1 VNRLLPRGAR
11 VYESL
16 RESIRSGRLPPGE
29 RLRETDIAERL
40 GVSRTPVREALRRLQ
55 SDGLVTFAPW
65 RGMTVAALDLGQ
77 LEELYDMREVLE
89 SAAARFAATNATDA
103 DVAGLRSLLDEQA
116 AAGSDAGALER
127 INRAFHDAIYRA
139 AHNRYL
145 LGALSSLAD
154 SLGLLKNT
162 TFSLAGRPESGL
174 VEHRRIVDAI
184 AARDPAVAEDAA
196 RRHIARAR
204 DLRLHL
210 FQTEQRL
217 AAPDQAEARSL
228 RT

>member
-1 VNRLLPRGAR
+1 

-65 RGMTVAALDLGQ
+65 RGMTVAALDLAQ

-89 SAAARFAATNATDA
+89 SAAARFAATSASDA
-103 DVAGLRSLLDEQA
+103 DVAWLRCLLDEQS

-127 INRAFHDAIYRA
+127 INREFHDAIYRA

-162 TFSLAGRPESGL
+162 TFSIAGRPKSGL
-174 VEHRRIVDAI
+174 TEHRRIVAAI
-184 AARDPAVAEDAA
+184 AARDPEAAEDAA
-196 RRHIARAR
+196 RSHIAKAR

-210 FQTEQRL
+210 FRSEQRPS
-217 AAPDQAEARSL
+217 ATNPVEGPPIRA
-228 RT
+228 

>member
-1 VNRLLPRGAR
+1 MNRLPPRGAR

-65 RGMTVAALDLGQ
+65 RGMTVAALDLAQ

-89 SAAARFAATNATDA
+89 SAAARFAATNASDA
-103 DVAGLRSLLDEQA
+103 DVAWLRSLLEEQS
-116 AAGSDAGALER
+116 AAGSEAGALER

-162 TFSLAGRPESGL
+162 TFSIAGRPESGL
-174 VEHRRIVDAI
+174 AEHRRIVDAI
-184 AARDPAVAEDAA
+184 ADRDPEAAEDAA
-196 RRHIARAR
+196 RRHIAKAR

-210 FQTEQRL
+210 FRAEQWPH
-217 AAPDQAEARSL
+217 ATQPAEEPPIRA
-228 RT
+228 